1 MKQGHHTSIRLDDDI
16 YIEIQALSVQLD
28 RSASWIIR
36 QAIKCGLRTMQESAG
51 NKDDK
56 EATPPPNH

>member
-16 YIEIQALSVQLD
+16 YVEIQALSGQLD

-36 QAIKCGLRTMQESAG
+36 QAIKYGLGKIQESAG
-51 NKDDK
+51 EKDDK